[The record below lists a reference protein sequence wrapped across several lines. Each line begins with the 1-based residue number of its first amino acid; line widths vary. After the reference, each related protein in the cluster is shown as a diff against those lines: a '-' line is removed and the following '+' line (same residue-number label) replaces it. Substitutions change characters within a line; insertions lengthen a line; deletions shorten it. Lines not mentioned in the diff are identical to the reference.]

1 VKEMDNPYIW
11 ENLLIGIR
19 TMLASGIPYD
29 AVNELR
35 IVFIK
40 AYEDKRISQHMLE
53 QFDQLIER

>member
-40 AYEDKRISQHMLE
+40 AYEDKRISQYMLE

>member
-1 VKEMDNPYIW
+1 MDNPYIW

-40 AYEDKRISQHMLE
+40 AYEDKRISQYMLE